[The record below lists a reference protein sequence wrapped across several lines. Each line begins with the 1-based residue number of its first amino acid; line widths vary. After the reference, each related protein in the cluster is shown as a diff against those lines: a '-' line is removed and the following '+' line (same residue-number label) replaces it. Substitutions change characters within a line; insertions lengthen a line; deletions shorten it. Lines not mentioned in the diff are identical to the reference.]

1 MKFDHSVVYN
11 GKFYRAGEEVPMPV
25 KKEKASEKASSA
37 RVKDEKDEKDT
48 NTPKT
53 RKKAVKTKEEAN
65 N

>member
-1 MKFDHSVVYN
+1 MKFDYSVVYN

-25 KKEKASEKASSA
+25 KDEKASEKASSVA
-37 RVKDEKDEKDT
+37 VETEKDENE

>member
-11 GKFYRAGEEVPMPV
+11 GKFYRAGEEVPMPA
-25 KKEKASEKASSA
+25 KNEKASEKASSVA
-37 RVKDEKDEKDT
+37 VEAEKDGNDT
-48 NTPKT
+48 NTSKT